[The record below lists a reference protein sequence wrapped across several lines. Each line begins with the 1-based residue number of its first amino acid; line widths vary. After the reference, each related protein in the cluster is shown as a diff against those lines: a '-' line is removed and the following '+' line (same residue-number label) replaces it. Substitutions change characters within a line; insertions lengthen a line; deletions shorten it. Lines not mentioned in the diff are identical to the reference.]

1 MVALIDIL
9 FWFSSLYILPF
20 WLMMWFAPTHERT
33 AALMRNEWVYLAPLA
48 AAYTIAVLP
57 NLLDIFIQLGS
68 DMPTPDI
75 VVGLFS
81 EREVILIGW
90 LHYLAFDLFVGRWT
104 WQRLVATQKP
114 IYISMPVL
122 VLSMMVAPLGALL
135 GLLVTREYNE
145 DGADT
150 TQRNGLNQWRSFLRL
165 TPERRCKRGPP
176 TRWSDIPKVFAWIFS
191 IFRSSSRDD
200 EVFHCNLVGFHVD
213 LFFVDGQH
221 F

>member
-1 MVALIDIL
+1 MVTLIDAL

-33 AALMRNEWVYLAPLA
+33 AALMRSEWVYLAPLA
-48 AAYTIAVLP
+48 VAYTIAVLP

-104 WQRLVATQKP
+104 WQRLVATGQP
-114 IYISMPVL
+114 IYVSMPVL
-122 VLSMMVAPLGALL
+122 LFSMMVAPLGALL
-135 GLLVTREYNE
+135 GMLVTRDYNE
-145 DGADT
+145 DKGDSEA
-150 TQRNGLNQWRSFLRL
+150 
-165 TPERRCKRGPP
+165 
-176 TRWSDIPKVFAWIFS
+176 VAA
-191 IFRSSSRDD
+191 
-200 EVFHCNLVGFHVD
+200 
-213 LFFVDGQH
+213 
-221 F
+221 